1 MTQRTDELE
10 RARRAAEAA
19 STAKSDFLAT
29 MSHEIRTPMN
39 GVIGVAD
46 VLMRSSLNP
55 HQMELTGTIRESAFA
70 LLSIID
76 DILNYSKIEAG
87 RMVLEQAPM
96 NLLRLAEGACD
107 VVHPMAL
114 VQGVRLHVFADPAL
128 PAALIGDA
136 ARVRQVIINLVG
148 NAIKFSAGQDRP
160 GRVALRLLPLAGGGL
175 RLDVSDNGIGMSPEV
190 QARIFQPFEQGESS
204 TSRTYGG
211 TGLGLVICQRLVDA
225 MGGRI
230 RVASTPG
237 VGSSFSVELPLP
249 AHGVERPAP
258 VPHDLDGLECVLVLD
273 DEALVQDWAT
283 YLSAAGAVVSR
294 GEALPVTNAPV
305 EPSAGTT
312 VLILSVERQRL
323 LQSLG
328 QSLPPGLRTVL
339 VRHAERGAPRFVQPT
354 VVELEVGGVHRD
366 ELLLAVAMA
375 AGRASALPMDAE
387 PPQNAQAPAVPDP
400 AQAAAQGC
408 LILVAEDNAINRK
421 VIRHQL
427 ELLGLASEL
436 VASGQDA
443 LDCWRADPGRYG
455 LLLTDLHMPGL
466 DGLLLRHL
474 PDGVLLVDA
483 GHRVLEANP
492 RAEQLLGLPRNAL
505 VQRPLAE
512 LFNLA
517 VSEETT
523 RHLLAGDAQGL
534 EWDYR
539 HPDGSLRYLEDT
551 ARTLADGRQIRV
563 LRDVA
568 RQREESNR
576 LRRLSLAA
584 EQASEAIVIT
594 DLAANIE
601 YVNQAAVTS
610 SGYSREEL
618 IGRNS
623 RMLQSGLTPMT
634 RHRKLWATLIAGRSW
649 RGFLNNRRKDG
660 SLYIE
665 FATISPVRAPD
676 GRVTHYLAVKEDITE
691 KRRMGEDLNRY
702 RHHLEDLVTQRTDEL
717 ERARR
722 AAEAASTAKSDFL
735 ATMSHEIRTPMNG
748 VIGVADVLMRSSLNP
763 HQMELTG
770 TIRESAFA
778 LLSIIDDILNYSKIE
793 AGRMVLE
800 QAPMNLLRLAEGAC
814 DVVHPMALVQGVR
827 LHVFADPALP
837 AALIGDAARVRQ
849 VIINLVGN
857 AIKFSA
863 GQDRPGRVALR
874 LLPLAGG
881 GLRLDVSDNGIG
893 MSPEVQ
899 ARIFQPFEQ
908 GESSTSR
915 TYGGTGLGLVIC
927 QRLVDAMG
935 GRIRVAST
943 PGVGSSFSVELPLPA
958 HGVERPA
965 PVPHDLDGLECVLVL
980 DDEALVQDWATY
992 LSAAGAV
999 VSRGEALPVTN
1010 APVEPSAGTTVLILS
1025 VERQRLLQSLGQSLP
1040 PGLRTVLVR
1049 HAERGAPRF
1058 VQPTVVELEVGGVHR
1073 DELLLAVA
1081 MAAGRASALPMDAEP
1096 PQNAQAPAVP
1106 DPAQAAAQGCLILVA
1121 EDNAINR
1128 KVIRHQLE
1136 LLGLASELVASGQDA
1151 LDCWRAD
1158 PGRYGLLLTD
1168 LHMPGLDG
1176 FALAAAIRREEPTGQ
1191 RLPIIASTANVQGM
1205 DAARCREVGMDACM
1219 SKPVALDVLNDT
1231 LRHWL
1236 GRGKTGAGPV
1246 AMTAPP
1252 PPAVAAVSAPRG
1264 DAALHGFDDSAL
1276 TRLVGPDDAFQLDL
1290 CQRYLDSLDQALDD
1304 IGRAIASEDWR
1315 AAGLVAHRLRTSTL
1329 ALGAVGLGRVFEAME
1344 IAGRENDAQ
1353 ALRQQALW
1361 LGPAADT
1368 VRRHLRRQ

>member
-1 MTQRTDELE
+1 MHSAGHGPGAMKPFRLSKPLGGYSVPSMPKHPVITVNAPADEWSRLQALRSLAELDTASDTTLDDLVRMAARAFRCPISAISLVSDDRQWLKAAFGLELRQTTDFLVFCGQTIRHNGVFVVSDAALDPDCAEHPLVTGHPQVRFYAGVPIRVDAHVVGTLFVVDRQPRTLNEDE
-10 RARRAAEAA
+10 RALLVDLAQAVEHRLATLRERMYARERENDFRELAEQMPGIVYRAALDEAS
-19 STAKSDFLAT
+19 STLYVS
-29 MSHEIRTPMN
+29 SRIRELGYTAEEWIARPDAWLQALHPDDRERVL
-39 GVIGVAD
+39 GEHARGVA
-46 VLMRSSLNP
+46 R
-55 HQMELTGTIRESAFA
+55 G
-70 LLSIID
+70 
-76 DILNYSKIEAG
+76 
-87 RMVLEQAPM
+87 
-96 NLLRLAEGACD
+96 
-107 VVHPMAL
+107 
-114 VQGVRLHVFADPAL
+114 
-128 PAALIGDA
+128 
-136 ARVRQVIINLVG
+136 
-148 NAIKFSAGQDRP
+148 
-160 GRVALRLLPLAGGGL
+160 
-175 RLDVSDNGIGMSPEV
+175 
-190 QARIFQPFEQGESS
+190 QPFEL
-204 TSRTYGG
+204 RY
-211 TGLGLVICQRLVDA
+211 RLCD
-225 MGGRI
+225 
-230 RVASTPG
+230 
-237 VGSSFSVELPLP
+237 
-249 AHGVERPAP
+249 
-258 VPHDLDGLECVLVLD
+258 
-273 DEALVQDWAT
+273 
-283 YLSAAGAVVSR
+283 
-294 GEALPVTNAPV
+294 
-305 EPSAGTT
+305 
-312 VLILSVERQRL
+312 
-323 LQSLG
+323 
-328 QSLPPGLRTVL
+328 
-339 VRHAERGAPRFVQPT
+339 
-354 VVELEVGGVHRD
+354 
-366 ELLLAVAMA
+366 A
-375 AGRASALPMDAE
+375 AGRWRQIEDAIRIVR
-387 PPQNAQAPAVPDP
+387 PSGDAGVSLIQGVMLDVTDRAQT
-400 AQAAAQGC
+400 Q
-408 LILVAEDNAINRK
+408 
-421 VIRHQL
+421 
-427 ELLGLASEL
+427 
-436 VASGQDA
+436 
-443 LDCWRADPGRYG
+443 
-455 LLLTDLHMPGL
+455 GL
-466 DGLLLRHL
+466 DDLLLRHL